1 MPQAAA
7 ELQSNDRDHRA
18 QVYQLITDARLA
30 ACEELDSLFDKL
42 IKGRHQ
48 VALNAGFENFRDYQF
63 AALARF
69 YYSPADCKT
78 FHESVKKYIVPISAG
93 LLEERRKQ
101 MNLDR
106 LKPWDLSADPK
117 GRAVLK
123 PFSHADELL
132 KGSIKLFNK
141 LEPYFGECLQ
151 TMGEMGYLDLAS
163 KEGKAPGGYN
173 YPLYETGVPFIFMNA
188 VGTPRDLVTM
198 VHEGGHA
205 VHSFLTR
212 DLHLTSY
219 KSCPSEVAELASM
232 SMELLSMDYW
242 DEFYTD
248 PGELRR
254 AKKEQLEDVLSMLP
268 WIALIDKFQHWIYEH
283 PSHAAEERSKVWV
296 EMLEEL
302 SPNLVDW
309 TGFEKMKATQWQKQ
323 LHLFE
328 VPFYYIEYGMAQLG
342 AIAVWRNYKMNPSKA
357 IQQFMD
363 ALSLGYTAG
372 IPAIYDAAGIKFDFS
387 AAYLQEIAAFVES
400 ELDLLRD

>member
-1 MPQAAA
+1 
-7 ELQSNDRDHRA
+7 
-18 QVYQLITDARLA
+18 
-30 ACEELDSLFDKL
+30 
-42 IKGRHQ
+42 
-48 VALNAGFENFRDYQF
+48 
-63 AALARF
+63 
-69 YYSPADCKT
+69 
-78 FHESVKKYIVPISAG
+78 
-93 LLEERRKQ
+93 
-101 MNLDR
+101 
-106 LKPWDLSADPK
+106 
-117 GRAVLK
+117 
-123 PFSHADELL
+123 
-132 KGSIKLFNK
+132 
-141 LEPYFGECLQ
+141 
-151 TMGEMGYLDLAS
+151 
-163 KEGKAPGGYN
+163 
-173 YPLYETGVPFIFMNA
+173 
-188 VGTPRDLVTM
+188 
-198 VHEGGHA
+198 
-205 VHSFLTR
+205 
-212 DLHLTSY
+212 
-219 KSCPSEVAELASM
+219 
-232 SMELLSMDYW
+232 MELLSMDYW

-302 SPNLVDW
+302 RPNLVDW